1 MTGAAAVLARCH
13 AAAARDGKRDEGNR
27 MARKRVRIGLIGCG
41 GNMRIAHIPR
51 LQHDSGAE
59 VVCVA
64 EPVDEAVKLMF
75 EKLGRIVPAYQDWRQ
90 MIAKEPLDAVLI
102 STPHN
107 QHYDQARACL
117 NKDLH
122 VLIEKPLT
130 PSAKQNKALIDLA
143 RKRGKILE
151 VAYQRCFMPEYAF
164 GRDVVRQGKLGKV
177 HGIVGYVTQ
186 GWIRAGGWRKD
197 PVQAGG
203 GMMMDTGSH
212 LVAIMLW
219 VTGLKPVEVSA
230 MIDNCG
236 EPVDI
241 SSVVSIRFDNG
252 AIGTLNFI
260 GNTALHDERLAIHGD
275 AGCLVYQQHQW
286 RMQSVLL
293 NGEPAKIAAKYKE
306 SSPDAAFLHHI
317 RTGGKGYESPV
328 FAVEVAHLTEAAYK
342 SAKAGGKPVRVA

>member
-1 MTGAAAVLARCH
+1 
-13 AAAARDGKRDEGNR
+13 

-41 GNMRIAHIPR
+41 GNMRNAHVPR
-51 LQHDSGAE
+51 LQKDGAAD

-64 EPVDEAVKLMF
+64 EPAADAVKLMY
-75 EKLGRIVPAYQDWRQ
+75 EKLGQEVPAYTDWRQ
-90 MIAKEPLDAVLI
+90 MIVKEPLDAVLI

-107 QHYDQARACL
+107 QHYDQTRECL
-117 NKDLH
+117 KRGLH

-130 PSAKQNKALIDLA
+130 PSAKQNRALIDMAA
-143 RKRGKILE
+143 RSGTILE
-151 VAYQRCFMPEYAF
+151 VAYQRRFMPEYVF
-164 GRDVVRQGKLGKV
+164 GRQIIGHGKIGQVR
-177 HGIVGYVTQ
+177 GIVGYVTQ

-212 LVAIMLW
+212 LVSIMLW

-241 SSVVSIRFDNG
+241 NSVVSIRFDNG

-260 GNTALHDERLAIHGD
+260 GNTARHDERLAIHGD

-286 RMQSVLL
+286 KMQSVLL
-293 NGEPAKIAAKYKE
+293 NGEQAKIPAKYKD
-306 SSPDAAFLHHI
+306 SSPDAAFLQYI
-317 RTGGKGYESPV
+317 RTGGKGYEPPV
-328 FAVEVAHLTEAAYK
+328 FAVEVARLTEAAYK
-342 SAKAGGKPVRVA
+342 SAKAGGKPVKVG